1 MGEQVNIVRKIY
13 GKNTFANVIDVQ
25 FSQLVPREPTTIPK
39 EPSTVDTFFTD
50 YDTLFY
56 DIPVSGSENSHIE
69 IVKRSSEYVGINIDD
84 LEEEIK
90 NLRDENV
97 SLKVKISTL
106 TNLNINTTSLTNLN
120 K

>member
-25 FSQLVPREPTTIPK
+25 FSQLVPKESSTIPK
-39 EPSTVDTFFTD
+39 EPTTVDTFFTD

-56 DIPVSGSENSHIE
+56 DIPLSGSENSHIE
-69 IVKRSSEYVGINIDD
+69 LVKRSSEYIGVNIDD

-90 NLRDENV
+90 NLREENV
-97 SLKVKISTL
+97 SLKIKIA
-106 TNLNINTTSLTNLN
+106 SLTNLN

>member
-25 FSQLVPREPTTIPK
+25 FSQLVPKESKTIPK

-56 DIPVSGSENSHIE
+56 DIPLSGSDNSH
-69 IVKRSSEYVGINIDD
+69 VQLAKRSSEYIGINIDD
-84 LEEEIK
+84 LEEEIR

-97 SLKVKISTL
+97 SLKIKIATL
-106 TNLNINTTSLTNLN
+106 TNLN

>member
-13 GKNTFANVIDVQ
+13 GKNTFANVINVQ
-25 FSQLVPREPTTIPK
+25 FSQLVPKESSTIPK
-39 EPSTVDTFFTD
+39 EPSTVETFFTD

-56 DIPVSGSENSHIE
+56 DIPPSGSDSSHIE
-69 IVKRSSEYVGINIDD
+69 LVKRSSEYIGINIED
-84 LEEEIK
+84 LEEEIR

-97 SLKVKISTL
+97 SLKTKIA
-106 TNLNINTTSLTNLN
+106 SLTNLN

>member
-1 MGEQVNIVRKIY
+1 
-13 GKNTFANVIDVQ
+13 VQ
-25 FSQLVPREPTTIPK
+25 FSQLVPKESKTIPK

-56 DIPVSGSENSHIE
+56 DIPLSGSDNSH
-69 IVKRSSEYVGINIDD
+69 VQLAKRSSEYIGINIED
-84 LEEEIK
+84 LEEEIR

-97 SLKVKISTL
+97 SLKIKIATL
-106 TNLNINTTSLTNLN
+106 TNSN